1 MVPYYTR
8 CIVLRGCFAG
18 PEASFGRLSD
28 QLKDTEIGRSSP
40 AELRVTGPHLGG
52 KNECLVTREK
62 SKTKA
67 CVE

>member
-52 KNECLVTREK
+52 DFLEERVPCNARE
-62 SKTKA
+62 
-67 CVE
+67 E